1 MQNEHHPTTGRLT
14 HGIDRYPELVAF
26 QTAQELKVEALLQ
39 SRREIAD
46 IRGQVRA
53 GKDAFLIEQAEGIIP
68 RGRTSTINEIES
80 LEATKVDLEALLVC
94 PEIPSNEQKSSDRT
108 EENFSLNIF
117 EKDSSK
123 NCSGR

>member
-1 MQNEHHPTTGRLT
+1 MSITLHQGGLP

-68 RGRTSTINEIES
+68 RGRTSTINEIER

-94 PEIPSNEQKSSDRT
+94 PEIPSNEQKSSDRM
-108 EENFSLNIF
+108 EENFSLNLLP
-117 EKDSSK
+117 KDSSK